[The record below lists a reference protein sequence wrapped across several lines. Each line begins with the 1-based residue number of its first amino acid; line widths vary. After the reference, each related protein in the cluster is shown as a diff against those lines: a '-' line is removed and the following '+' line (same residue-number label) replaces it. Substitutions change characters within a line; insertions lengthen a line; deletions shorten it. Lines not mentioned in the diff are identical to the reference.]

1 MAPIKTSSRKQKNI
15 GLVGI
20 ITLVTLVNMIIPL
33 STDLYLP
40 AMPSMTVIFQTSQ
53 TLINMTLSLFFLFLG
68 IGTLICGPL
77 SDKYGRK
84 PVLLLGN
91 FLYIVSSFACAVS
104 ENINLLILFRIF
116 QAIGAGACVAVTM
129 AIVKDCFYGKLRD
142 KILALIQ
149 TVSVLAPV
157 VAPVLGAFVLKYT
170 TWNMLFVILAIF
182 AIIFFVLSILYTE
195 TLTKNNRTKENILNS
210 VGRLIVVCKN
220 IKFTYLLI
228 IFSLLA
234 APFMA
239 YLTIASYIYIDMFGL
254 SKQGFSYYFAIN
266 ALLSVIGPI
275 IYVKMLNKISSKN
288 FAMLSFITVLLFS
301 LLLFVLGAK
310 SALIFFLLFIPIAIG
325 FSSTRPLCASILF
338 KQQKQDSGSV
348 SSLISSGNTLFGCA
362 GMFCVSIPVLSLT
375 QRLAMVSLISSLCSI
390 FLYILIL
397 KNYKTISGIKYP
409 G

>member
-234 APFMA
+234 APFMG

-301 LLLFVLGAK
+301 SLLFVIGAK

-397 KNYKTISGIKYP
+397 KKYKTIPGIKYP

>member
-15 GLVGI
+15 GLIGI

-40 AMPSMTVIFQTSQ
+40 AMPSMIVIFQTSQ

-68 IGTLICGPL
+68 IGTLVCGPL

-91 FLYIVSSFACAVS
+91 LLYIISSFACAVS

-149 TVSVLAPV
+149 TVSVLAPI

-182 AIIFFVLSILYTE
+182 AIIFFVLSCLYTE
-195 TLTKNNRTKENILNS
+195 TLTKNNRTTENILNS
-210 VGRLIVVCKN
+210 LGRLIVVCKN
-220 IKFTYLLI
+220 VKFTYLLI

-234 APFMA
+234 APFMG

-266 ALLSVIGPI
+266 ALLSVAGPI

-288 FAMLSFITVLLFS
+288 FAILSFVIVLFFS
-301 LLLFVLGAK
+301 LLLLVIGDK

-348 SSLISSGNTLFGCA
+348 SSLISSGNTLFGCV

-375 QRLAMVSLISSLCSI
+375 QRLAMISLISSGCSI
-390 FLYILIL
+390 MLYILIL
-397 KNYKTISGIKYP
+397 QKYKKIPGIK
-409 G
+409 

>member
-84 PVLLLGN
+84 PVLLLGDL
-91 FLYIVSSFACAVS
+91 LYIVSSFACAVS

-234 APFMA
+234 APFMG

-288 FAMLSFITVLLFS
+288 FAMLSFITVLFFS
-301 LLLFVLGAK
+301 LLLLVIGYK

-348 SSLISSGNTLFGCA
+348 SSLISSGNTLFGCE

-375 QRLAMVSLISSLCSI
+375 QRLAMISLISSGCSML
-390 FLYILIL
+390 LYILIL
-397 KNYKTISGIKYP
+397 QKYKTIPGIK
-409 G
+409 

>member
-91 FLYIVSSFACAVS
+91 LLYIVSSFACAVS

-234 APFMA
+234 APFMG

-301 LLLFVLGAK
+301 SLLFVIGAK

-397 KNYKTISGIKYP
+397 KKYKTIPGIK
-409 G
+409 

>member
-33 STDLYLP
+33 STDLYLS

-53 TLINMTLSLFFLFLG
+53 TLINMTLFLFFLFLG

-234 APFMA
+234 APFMG

-301 LLLFVLGAK
+301 SLLFVIGAK

-397 KNYKTISGIKYP
+397 KKYKTIPGIK
-409 G
+409 

>member
-84 PVLLLGN
+84 PVLLFGN

-170 TWNMLFVILAIF
+170 TWNKLFVILAIF

-234 APFMA
+234 APFMG

-266 ALLSVIGPI
+266 ALLSVAGPI
-275 IYVKMLNKISSKN
+275 IYVKMLNRISSKN
-288 FAMLSFITVLLFS
+288 FAILSFIIVLFFS
-301 LLLFVLGAK
+301 LLLLVIGYK

-348 SSLISSGNTLFGCA
+348 SSLISSGNTLFGCV

-375 QRLAMVSLISSLCSI
+375 QRLAMISLISSGCSI
-390 FLYILIL
+390 MLYILIL
-397 KNYKTISGIKYP
+397 KKYKTIPGIK
-409 G
+409 

>member
-1 MAPIKTSSRKQKNI
+1 MAPIKNSTSRKQKHI
-15 GLVGI
+15 GLIGI
-20 ITLVTLVNMIIPL
+20 VALVTLVNMIIPL

-40 AMPSMTVIFQTSQ
+40 AMPSMTVVFQTSQ
-53 TLINMTLSLFFLFLG
+53 ALINMTLSLFFLFLG
-68 IGTLICGPL
+68 LGTLFCGPL

-84 PVLLLGN
+84 PVLLAGN
-91 FLYIVSSFACAVS
+91 LLYIVSSFACAGS
-104 ENINLLILFRIF
+104 ENIYLLIIFRSF
-116 QAIGAGACVAVTM
+116 QAIGAGACIAVTM

-149 TVSVLAPV
+149 TVSVLAPI

-170 TWNMLFVILAIF
+170 TWNMLFVILAVF
-182 AIIFFVLSILYTE
+182 AIIFFILSVLYTE

-234 APFMA
+234 APFMG

-266 ALLSVIGPI
+266 ALFSVAGPI
-275 IYVKMLNKISSKN
+275 IYVKVLNKISSKN
-288 FAMLSFITVLLFS
+288 FAMLSFIVVLVFSVLLFFAGS
-301 LLLFVLGAK
+301 K
-310 SALIFFLLFIPIAIG
+310 SALIFFLLFIPIAVG
-325 FSSTRPLCASILF
+325 FSSTRPLCASVLF

-348 SSLISSGNTLFGCA
+348 SSLISSGNTLFGCV

-375 QRLAMVSLISSLCSI
+375 QRLAALSAISSFLSI
-390 FLYILIL
+390 ILFLLLFKKYQKIP
-397 KNYKTISGIKYP
+397 GIK
-409 G
+409 

>member
-1 MAPIKTSSRKQKNI
+1 MASIKTSSRKQKNI

-91 FLYIVSSFACAVS
+91 LLYIVSSFACAVS

-149 TVSVLAPV
+149 TVSVLAPI

-234 APFMA
+234 APFMG

-301 LLLFVLGAK
+301 LLLLVIGAK

-397 KNYKTISGIKYP
+397 KKYKTIPGIK
-409 G
+409 